1 MTQPR
6 TRRTWILPGLLVLV
20 LLQTGCGGGA
30 GDSTTT
36 GATDTT
42 TGGPP
47 ATGDQALFMI
57 TYEGG
62 FASPSMFAS
71 IGPAYV
77 VTTDGRLIMQGPIPE
92 IFPGPLVPNYQVMDV
107 SDLLPDLEDILDRV
121 GIAGITEE
129 IDTDA
134 EATVADASTTVL
146 TYFDQ
151 TGTHRYGVYALGL
164 EPQVDPA
171 DEQKV
176 ALNDLIMTLD
186 ATAFG
191 GEPSQPYQ
199 SDRWQVVVS
208 DDFRPPESDMPEDSR
223 PYPLEIAVEDFED
236 NSFGL
241 PCTVLEGD
249 AAQAAAEAFADAT
262 QMTLWDTG
270 SEQVQLLARPLLP
283 GEDGCRNQ

>member
-6 TRRTWILPGLLVLV
+6 TRRTWILSGLLVLV
-20 LLQTGCGGGA
+20 LLLAACGGGA

-62 FASPSMFAS
+62 FASPSMFAA

-129 IDTDA
+129 IDNDGA
-134 EATVADASTTVL
+134 ANVADASTTVL

-151 TGTHRYGVYALGL
+151 AGTHRYGVYALGFD
-164 EPQVDPA
+164 PQANTA
-171 DEQKV
+171 DERTV
-176 ALNDLIMTLD
+176 ALSDLIMTLD

-191 GEPSQPYQ
+191 GDPSQPYE

-208 DDFRPPESDMPEDSR
+208 GDLIPADTGVPEDVR
-223 PYPLEIAVEDFED
+223 PYPLAIAVDEFDQT
-236 NSFGL
+236 SFDL
-241 PCTVLEGD
+241 PCTILERAD
-249 AAQAAAEAFADAT
+249 AAAAVEVFTGAT
-262 QMTLWDTG
+262 QVTVWDTC
-270 SEQVQLLARPLLP
+270 LLYTSDAAD
-283 GEDGCRNQ
+283 E